1 MNHYILSVVNDSKNI
16 NEICLI
22 SFPECTEYTFEDNIQ
37 YFFIDLV
44 KKSTLSFDAKTLVV
58 NCIKP
63 KSLKNTVNNF
73 CRHFDNSSDDS
84 KEIINREIKNS
95 FSYETSIYVIEDISD
110 FRKYYNEI
118 YIKQLFAFFLEYG
131 FVPFGKVKTSLFLK
145 DIKEISCP
153 TKEEYA
159 LIKTLL

>member
-1 MNHYILSVVNDSKNI
+1 MNNYILSVVNDGKHI
-16 NEICLI
+16 NEMCLI
-22 SFPECTEYTFEDNIQ
+22 SFPECSEYTLQDKIQ

-58 NCIKP
+58 NCIKS
-63 KSLKNTVNNF
+63 KSLKNTFDNF
-73 CRHFDNSSDDS
+73 CKYFDNSSDDF
-84 KEIINREIKNS
+84 KEIINREIKNT
-95 FSYETSIYVIEDISD
+95 FFYDTSAYVIEDIID
-110 FRKYYNEI
+110 FKKYYNQIYFKEI
-118 YIKQLFAFFLEYG
+118 FAFFLEYG
-131 FVPFGKVKTSLFLK
+131 FESFGKAKTSLSLR